1 MMHLAGAFL
10 IILALGGAGWAYA
23 ARYTRRIRE
32 LEDWQQALKWCE
44 IEINYRLL
52 PLPEVLELVG
62 KRLDNAVGAVFLTC
76 AAKIE
81 KHQSAQAAWQVAI
94 EQYLHASALTAA
106 DGEFLLR
113 FGAVLGKSDLAQQ
126 NKNFAF
132 LAENLAKAL
141 AEAERE
147 RAAKAKIYRY
157 LGFSSGIALVLILF

>member
-1 MMHLAGAFL
+1 MPRDAQ
-10 IILALGGAGWAYA
+10 
-23 ARYTRRIRE
+23 RRIRA
-32 LEDWQQALKWCE
+32 LEDRHAGGIKWCDDRRL
-44 IEINYRLL
+44 ITGLL
-52 PLPEVLELVG
+52 PVLPEVLELVG

-81 KHQSAQAAWQVAI
+81 KHQSAQAAWQDAI
-94 EQYLHASALTAA
+94 EQYLHADGALTAA

-157 LGFSSGIALVLILF
+157 FQDFEAGWRLVLILF

>member
-1 MMHLAGAFL
+1 MFRL
-10 IILALGGAGWAYA
+10 I
-23 ARYTRRIRE
+23 
-32 LEDWQQALKWCE
+32 
-44 IEINYRLL
+44 LL
-52 PLPEVLELVG
+52 MIIVHIYCYE
-62 KRLDNAVGAVFLTC
+62 FC

-81 KHQSAQAAWQVAI
+81 KHQSAQAAWQDAI

-157 LGFSSGIALVLILF
+157 LGFSSGIALVLILL